1 MNSQLFLVLW
11 NWFPITT
18 RFKDAK
24 GPISSNKKSADTPWC
39 DMTIQIGQT
48 SQLDTLNQLL

>member
-1 MNSQLFLVLW
+1 MNSQLFLGLW
-11 NWFPITT
+11 TWFPITT

>member
-1 MNSQLFLVLW
+1 MSSQLFLGFW

-24 GPISSNKKSADTPWC
+24 DPISSNKKSADTPWC
-39 DMTIQIGQT
+39 DMTIQRGQT
-48 SQLDTLNQLL
+48 SQLNTPNQLL